1 MTRFV
6 AWCNAEDGLDPL
18 LRAALAHLWFV
29 TIHPFEDGNG
39 RLARAIADR
48 MLARSEGAPQRFYS
62 MSSQIQRERSDYY
75 RVLECCQ
82 KGSLDVTEWLEWFLG
97 CMERAMEASES
108 LLADVLRKAR
118 FWGGQ
123 AGASFNERQ
132 RKVLNRVLD
141 GFEGKLTTSKWA
153 RLAKC
158 STDTALRDIG
168 DLVARGVLLKAEPG
182 GRSTSYH
189 LSGQNEAAQVIPGPS
204 CDGARRDP

>member
-1 MTRFV
+1 MRDHK
-6 AWCNAEDGLDPL
+6 AEDEPQDEDVSQTPKAPWQDL
-18 LRAALAHLWFV
+18 LRSDELKAA
-29 TIHPFEDGNG
+29 
-39 RLARAIADR
+39 
-48 MLARSEGAPQRFYS
+48 
-62 MSSQIQRERSDYY
+62 
-75 RVLECCQ
+75 
-82 KGSLDVTEWLEWFLG
+82 
-97 CMERAMEASES
+97 
-108 LLADVLRKAR
+108 
-118 FWGGQ
+118 Q
-123 AGASFNERQ
+123 AVR
-132 RKVLNRVLD
+132 RVLD